1 MAVKDHSL
9 DEKIIRSAR
18 EIFLSQGFQ
27 TASIHKIAENAGVTT
42 GALYTRYKSKDDLF
56 CSLLREPVE
65 ELCRQE
71 ARIAELYYRV
81 KSLKDLDLFL
91 DALEQETRLY
101 LDVIFQYY
109 DQCVLLFCKS
119 AGSTAEK
126 NLKQGTEYKV
136 KTTVEYLRR
145 LSGKDLTGMEILI
158 RQQSNLVKLI
168 LESSCSREE
177 ALKAMGLMLDFN
189 KAGWKHL
196 LEENMQ

>member
-1 MAVKDHSL
+1 ML
-9 DEKIIRSAR
+9 P
-18 EIFLSQGFQ
+18 
-27 TASIHKIAENAGVTT
+27 
-42 GALYTRYKSKDDLF
+42 ALLQNS
-56 CSLLREPVE
+56 
-65 ELCRQE
+65 
-71 ARIAELYYRV
+71 
-81 KSLKDLDLFL
+81 
-91 DALEQETRLY
+91 
-101 LDVIFQYY
+101 
-109 DQCVLLFCKS
+109 
-119 AGSTAEK
+119 STAEK